1 MHISYMENKAVREE
15 EKQILLAL
23 DGSQTAFRWLYDAY
37 KKSLFLIC
45 LRYGATREEAEDML
59 QNGFIQV
66 FTELSRFDRN
76 KGSFYTWA
84 SKIMVNI
91 CLQELRKKKI
101 TIQSVDDPVIHQKL
115 KDDFDAIANLSLE
128 ETLKTLQKMPSGYR
142 TIFNLYHIEGYN
154 HKEIADMLSITESTS
169 KTQLMKS
176 KVFAKKLLTN
186 EIEMTK

>member
-1 MHISYMENKAVREE
+1 MENKAVREE
-15 EKQILLAL
+15 EKHILLAL
-23 DGSQTAFRWLYDAY
+23 DGSQTALRWLYDAY

-45 LRYGATREEAEDML
+45 LRYCSTREEAEDML
-59 QNGFIQV
+59 QNGFIQI
-66 FTELSRFDRN
+66 FNELSRFDRN
-76 KGSFYTWA
+76 KGSFYTWS

-101 TIQSVDDPVIHQKL
+101 QIQPVDDPVIHQKL
-115 KDDFDAIANLSLE
+115 KDDFDAIAHLNLE

>member
-1 MHISYMENKAVREE
+1 MENKAVREE
-15 EKQILLAL
+15 EKHILLAL
-23 DGSQTAFRWLYDAY
+23 DGSQTALRWLYDAY

-45 LRYGATREEAEDML
+45 LRYCSTREEAEDML
-59 QNGFIQV
+59 QNGFIQI
-66 FTELSRFDRN
+66 FNELSRFDRN
-76 KGSFYTWA
+76 KGSFYTWS

-101 TIQSVDDPVIHQKL
+101 QIQPVDDPVIHQKL
-115 KDDFDAIANLSLE
+115 KDDFDAIAHLSLE

-154 HKEIADMLSITESTS
+154 HKEIADMLSITVSTS